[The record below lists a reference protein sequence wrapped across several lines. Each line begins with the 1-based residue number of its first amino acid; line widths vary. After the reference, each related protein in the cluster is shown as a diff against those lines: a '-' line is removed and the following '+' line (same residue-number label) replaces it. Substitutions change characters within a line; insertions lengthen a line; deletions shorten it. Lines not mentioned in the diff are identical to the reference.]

1 MNNILSLGFSKP
13 PSGKRSVAAQLSFC
27 FVVTL
32 VILLVVSSMITTTY
46 VAVLEKQRA
55 EAIKAVAVSCGLNL
69 SGTTIEEGMVYPLP
83 IHEFAK
89 RKPYIVNIYLN
100 AGNSFIRVYS
110 SMPEDDTAKP
120 DDSQFILDDVSSEY
134 KKAFD
139 QMTVELSS
147 RTEDK
152 VGYLTAVA
160 PIIGSSGA
168 ASGIIEVMMT
178 EEEFHG
184 TVNGFSLSWVFTILS
199 IALSITLVYYQ
210 THKMLVTVFARPD
223 RQLPKIIR
231 YGFAGCET
239 IAFFSAMGCVI
250 PPLIISQFLKNS
262 AFLSELPDY
271 AVQGLIALSV
281 TLYSI
286 GFFGLRS
293 IRVQIFN
300 RLTARV
306 ALVVSVVVS
315 FLLLLLNGILSHPIS
330 FVLLQLPIAFG
341 LGMLFFFQ
349 REYRVYAGRLGH
361 EGFDERTI
369 QSKQFSS
376 QVLGAGVGAVMA
388 GIVYDRFGLLAVLL
402 ISGVFLF
409 IVTILSM
416 LFVQHCPSSNE
427 PTLHLSTFIHAIS
440 NRRSGSFLISAIVTA
455 GMQLAF
461 FIAFVPN
468 FLGTVGI
475 SLATVSFY
483 YMLFSLCCLVMV
495 RLFLFVSRVR
505 MNVVTSLWL
514 SALLQLVG
522 FIAFAILPTA
532 KMLVLSVA
540 LFGIAMGLHEFK
552 YPDYYSSLIREEKR
566 SISGIIVERGFAIG
580 VTLSALLFTVILMI
594 SSIRVALLVYCLL
607 SAAMLFAYPIMSLV
621 HVSSK
626 APEEP
631 VGEDPFAEEDGES
644 VDESLE
650 YANSHPGFLRT
661 ESTAYPWED
670 DETIPYYPDEDSPG
684 DPYDDYGGG
693 KWV

>member
-89 RKPYIVNIYLN
+89 KKPYIVNIYLN

-152 VGYLTAVA
+152 AGYLTAVA

-361 EGFDERTI
+361 DGFDEKTI

-427 PTLHLSTFIHAIS
+427 PTLHLPTFIHAIS

-566 SISGIIVERGFAIG
+566 SISGIIVERGFANG

-626 APEEP
+626 TPEEP
-631 VGEDPFAEEDGES
+631 VGEDPFSEEDGES

-670 DETIPYYPDEDSPG
+670 DETIPYYPDEYSPG
-684 DPYDDYGGG
+684 DPYDDYRGG

>member
-89 RKPYIVNIYLN
+89 KKPYIVNIYLN

-152 VGYLTAVA
+152 AGYLTAVA

-361 EGFDERTI
+361 DGFDEKTI

-427 PTLHLSTFIHAIS
+427 PTLHLPTFIHAIS

-455 GMQLAF
+455 GMQLSF

-566 SISGIIVERGFAIG
+566 SISGIIVERGFANG

-594 SSIRVALLVYCLL
+594 SSIRMALLVYCLL

>member
-89 RKPYIVNIYLN
+89 KKPYIVNIYLN

-361 EGFDERTI
+361 DGFDEKTI

-427 PTLHLSTFIHAIS
+427 PTLHLPTFIHAIS

-455 GMQLAF
+455 GMQLSF

-566 SISGIIVERGFAIG
+566 SISGIIVERGFANG

-626 APEEP
+626 TPEEP
-631 VGEDPFAEEDGES
+631 VGEDPFSEEDGES

-684 DPYDDYGGG
+684 DPYDDYRGG

>member
-89 RKPYIVNIYLN
+89 KKPYIVNIYLN

-152 VGYLTAVA
+152 AGYLTAVA

-361 EGFDERTI
+361 DGFDEKTI

-427 PTLHLSTFIHAIS
+427 PTLHLPTFIHAIS

-566 SISGIIVERGFAIG
+566 SISGIIVERGFANG

-594 SSIRVALLVYCLL
+594 SSIRMALLVYCLL

>member
-32 VILLVVSSMITTTY
+32 VILFVVSSMITTTY

-83 IHEFAK
+83 IHEFANK
-89 RKPYIVNIYLN
+89 KPYIINIYLN

-361 EGFDERTI
+361 DGFDEKTI

-427 PTLHLSTFIHAIS
+427 PTLHLPTFIHAIS

-455 GMQLAF
+455 GMQLSF

-495 RLFLFVSRVR
+495 RLFLFVSRLR

-566 SISGIIVERGFAIG
+566 SISGIIVERGFANG

-626 APEEP
+626 TPEEP
-631 VGEDPFAEEDGES
+631 VGEDPFSEDEGES

-670 DETIPYYPDEDSPG
+670 DEIIPYYPDEDSPG
-684 DPYDDYGGG
+684 DPYDDYRGG

>member
-262 AFLSELPDY
+262 VFLSELPDY

-361 EGFDERTI
+361 DGFDEKTI

-427 PTLHLSTFIHAIS
+427 PTLHLPTFIHAIS

-455 GMQLAF
+455 GMQLSF

-566 SISGIIVERGFAIG
+566 SISGIIVERGFANG

-626 APEEP
+626 TPEEP
-631 VGEDPFAEEDGES
+631 VGEDPFSEEDGES

-684 DPYDDYGGG
+684 DPYDDYRGG